1 MNLVKYVTEDGT
13 EVKKDTV
20 EGADGDNI
28 KVKAPDG
35 YHFKD
40 NKTPELKI
48 DGKDPIHTVVVTKD
62 DAKPAT
68 SDDNESDNGSS
79 DNTAT
84 DSATVNVPAKSNNNG
99 SANVATPASTNG
111 NNGVTVSDLGTTTQ
125 STVSN
130 PEPTQVAHV
139 VREVKVGNHDDQD
152 RLPQA
157 GGANPLAAIAMGV
170 ASLFSGLGLLV
181 KKH

>member
-1 MNLVKYVTEDGT
+1 MVKYVTEDGT

-20 EGADGDNI
+20 GGADGDNI

-48 DGKDPIHTVVVTKD
+48 DSKNPVHTVVVVK
-62 DAKPAT
+62 DAKSEAT
-68 SDDNESDNGSS
+68 PDSNKSDNGSN

-84 DSATVNVPAKSNNNG
+84 ESATVNVPAKSGNNG
-99 SANVATPASTNG
+99 STNVATPANASG
-111 NNGVTVSDLGTTTQ
+111 NNGVTVSDLGTTT
-125 STVSN
+125 SSNVSN
-130 PEPTQVAHV
+130 PEPTQVAHI

-157 GGANPLAAIAMGV
+157 GSANPLAAIAMGV